1 MWRAISNYICKQLVM
16 EMYFCT
22 PHHKEDT
29 GVQVAV
35 VKIQR
40 TSFIHR
46 EKKNSNHSMIRA

>member
-16 EMYFCT
+16 EMYFGT

-46 EKKNSNHSMIRA
+46 EKKQ